1 MEAGDAGTA
10 GPSSRP
16 EASVSADDRL
26 FLVKGVVGRGAGVR
40 SGSPGALACAGAG
53 VPTHNAAGADLGL
66 SALSPVD
73 WSRELFCIGCVY
85 PVPSAVSVCLPPHLP
100 FLTPSVSFFVPGRK
114 RRPCAYSVLL
124 GHLHWNGL
132 RNQRSCGHAGFTA
145 AIIYL
150 CQELLS
156 YRFSNSQIDF

>member
-1 MEAGDAGTA
+1 M
-10 GPSSRP
+10 
-16 EASVSADDRL
+16 SADDRL

-40 SGSPGALACAGAG
+40 SGVTRASLRWSGRPHAQRQAK
-53 VPTHNAAGADLGL
+53 ADLGL

-85 PVPSAVSVCLPPHLP
+85 PVPSAVSCLSPPHLP
-100 FLTPSVSFFVPGRK
+100 NSPSVSFFRPREKEETLCLFCALGTLICTEWPQEPEVVWP
-114 RRPCAYSVLL
+114 RRLYSCH
-124 GHLHWNGL
+124 HLP
-132 RNQRSCGHAGFTA
+132 
-145 AIIYL
+145 